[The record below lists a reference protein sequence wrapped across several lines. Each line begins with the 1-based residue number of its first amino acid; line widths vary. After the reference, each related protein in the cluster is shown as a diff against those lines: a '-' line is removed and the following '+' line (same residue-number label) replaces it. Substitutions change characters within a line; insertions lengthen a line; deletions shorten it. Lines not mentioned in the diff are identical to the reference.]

1 MSKFNSIFLPIAFTI
16 LIIGTGIY
24 FYNKNKTNASVQNTS
39 NGGVGTIAG
48 VSDSINASTITNY
61 NEYMVK
67 VLDVRS
73 PINKKIEDILSK
85 SKYKT
90 LFDKNTMIS
99 ETNDIKKMI
108 NDGIVTFNNLSL
120 SAELMA
126 LKQKQVES
134 LSLLNEAMDAF
145 IAFQNATDQ
154 TEQQKQSELMSYKI
168 DQSNAL
174 IQNNSSDNQNS
185 NATPSTNNSNN
196 NATNIVQ

>member
-1 MSKFNSIFLPIAFTI
+1 MSKFNTIFLPIAFTV

-24 FYNKNKTNASVQNTS
+24 FYNKNKTNASAQNTS
-39 NGGVGTIAG
+39 NGGVGMIAG
-48 VSDSINASTITNY
+48 VSNSINASTITNY

-120 SAELMA
+120 SAELTA
-126 LKQKQVES
+126 LEQKQVES
-134 LSLLNEAMDAF
+134 LSLLNEAMDAY

-174 IQNNSSDNQNS
+174 IQNNSSNNQNS
-185 NATPSTNNSNN
+185 TSGTNNSNN
-196 NATNIVQ
+196 STMNIVQ